1 MKNIEMINTYLA
13 GKLLSTPTWLKYLIE
28 ADEIHQNYENVE
40 SLSELSTNSLLHYVL
55 RTLESLERISVDE
68 ETYRIIETVLVYS
81 EVAKGGSFKQR
92 ERWLAK
98 GYNLMIHN
106 EGSKSIYQEVHL
118 APYIKEVKNRG
129 EFHLIWDL
137 ILTHGLIG
145 QYIRGEARLDSHL
158 EMINRFYQGHFSDV
172 YTEEKLKNILYYL
185 NLCII
190 EGVSPS
196 LWADVK
202 DDVKDVINGLFNG
215 NVEPFSSRMH
225 RLTHQH
231 RETVEEKE
239 KIMGDE
245 ELLVQ
250 NFLADKDLWYVEP
263 AMHDLNFEDIWTIF
277 LMIKDAVSDSKIHH
291 IHFETLMQQLHY
303 DFKGKKHNNVYR
315 KRVIEKYLHEY
326 RENKNPDNTHV
337 SFHVEMNEAMQTAH
351 VSFKFSAVGE
361 ALINFCVEAEKVD
374 MMHNRA
380 NILLFDFF
388 GLRKDAYDRFHN
400 EEIYLEHMNSSADD
414 KRIILDYVKG
424 DTIVDVG
431 PGGGVM
437 LDMIEEETNGKEIY
451 GIDISQN
458 VIDSLKQ
465 KKQNESRSWD
475 VIKGDALNLLDSFE
489 RESID
494 TIIYSSILHEL
505 YSYIRFEGNRFNHAV
520 IKKGLKSAYAVLKPG
535 GRIIIRDGIMTENKD
550 LMRVIRFKDDNG
562 MKFLMEYAHEFEGR
576 SIDYKVISD
585 DTVRMPINDAMEFL
599 YTYTWGEESFGHEV
613 QEQFGIF
620 TPNEYKEFVSSI
632 FGDTVKI
639 IKSIN
644 YLQEGYTIHLKEKID
659 LEDEFGNSVAL
670 PDSTFFMVVEKIEQ

>member
-1 MKNIEMINTYLA
+1 MKNIEIINTYLS
-13 GKLLSTPTWLKYLIE
+13 GKTRKIPNWLKYLVE
-28 ADEIHQNYENVE
+28 TEEIHQNYENVE
-40 SLSELSTNSLLHYVL
+40 SLSELSTNSLLNYVI
-55 RTLESLERISVDE
+55 RTLESLEKLSVDE
-68 ETYRIIETVLVYS
+68 ETYRILETVLVYS
-81 EVAKGGSFKQR
+81 EVAKGGSLRQR
-92 ERWLAK
+92 RKWLEN
-98 GYNLMIHN
+98 GFNLMIHN
-106 EGSKSIYQEVHL
+106 EGSKSIYWEEIYTALHVED
-118 APYIKEVKNRG
+118 IDERR
-129 EFHLIWDL
+129 ERFLIADL

-145 QYIRGEARLDSHL
+145 QYIRGEARLDSHVS
-158 EMINRFYQGHFSDV
+158 MIHRFYER

-196 LWADVK
+196 LWNEVKEDVK
-202 DDVKDVINGLFNG
+202 SVIDGLFNG
-215 NVEPFSSRMH
+215 NVESFSSRMH
-225 RLTHQH
+225 RLTHKH
-231 RETVEEKE
+231 RETVAEKE
-239 KIMGDE
+239 RIMGDK

-263 AMHDLNFEDIWTIF
+263 AMHDLSFEDIWTIF

-337 SFHVEMNEAMQTAH
+337 SFHVEVDESMQTAH
-351 VSFKFSAVGE
+351 ISFKFSAVGE
-361 ALINFCVEAEKVD
+361 ALITFCVEAEKVD

-400 EEIYLEHMNSSADD
+400 EELYLEHMNSSADD
-414 KRIILDYVKG
+414 KRIILDYIKG

-437 LDMIEEETNGKEIY
+437 LDMIEEETEGKDIY

-475 VIKGDALNLLDSFE
+475 VIKGDALNFADTFKK
-489 RESID
+489 ESVD
-494 TIIYSSILHEL
+494 TIVYSSIFHEL
-505 YSYIRFEGNRFNHAV
+505 FSYIEYDGKKFNKEV
-520 IKKGLKSAYAVLKPG
+520 IKKGLQSAYEALKPG
-535 GRIIIRDGIMTENKD
+535 GRIIIRDGIMTEDKD
-550 LMRVIRFKDDNG
+550 LMRVIRFKDESG
-562 MKFLMEYAHEFEGR
+562 LKFLEEYAREFKGR
-576 SIDYKVISD
+576 EIQYEVLSD
-585 DTVRMPINDAMEFL
+585 NTVKMPVNDAMEFL
-599 YTYTWGEESFGHEV
+599 YTYTWGEDSFAHEV

-632 FGDTVKI
+632 FGDKVKI
-639 IKSIN
+639 IKAVN

-659 LEDEFGNSVAL
+659 FEDESGNAVAL
-670 PDSTFFMVVEKIEQ
+670 PDSTFFMVLEKAD